1 MIADAIGAGK
11 TLISIA
17 IILNSIENARANR
30 SYPRKTSATLVVV
43 PPGLI
48 DQWRSEIFKFSE
60 KMPDVLCIYDTE
72 ALKGYTLEE
81 ILQADVVICPVDM
94 LESKHYMALLSK
106 TATSTKDAKAVPK
119 LPSQTGQVESTGAK
133 GVWIPHSSQD
143 PYGGLMNPRSQKR
156 REESAYFTFVY
167 HNYIE

>member
-1 MIADAIGAGK
+1 
-11 TLISIA
+11 
-17 IILNSIENARANR
+17 
-30 SYPRKTSATLVVV
+30 
-43 PPGLI
+43 
-48 DQWRSEIFKFSE
+48 
-60 KMPDVLCIYDTE
+60 MPNVLCIYDTE

-106 TATSTKDAKAVPK
+106 TATFTKDAKAVPK